1 MIETASSVNTFS
13 LGDSPEILVAG
24 QSSGHVTV
32 FKIGALQSNN
42 QVVFEKVKEVKV
54 TDKNISKVVRTT
66 RNDFAL
72 GTQSGIIFCAFRP
85 ANSYNIQPTAE
96 PEVLNGK
103 DITELSEFAQ
113 DQYCVG

>member
-1 MIETASSVNTFS
+1 M
-13 LGDSPEILVAG
+13 
-24 QSSGHVTV
+24 TV
-32 FKIGALQSNN
+32 FKIGALQNN
-42 QVVFEKVKEVKV
+42 NSLVFEKVKEVKV

-85 ANSYNIQPTAE
+85 ANSFNLQPTSE
-96 PEVLNGK
+96 PEVLTGK

-113 DQYCVG
+113 D